1 MKLLKVFAVLFVA
14 TLSLGGM
21 NLVSAYTTA
30 KPFNNLKADF
40 LGDPHYTPLYTK
52 TTWSS
57 QKVIVTSTSGDR
69 NVQLC
74 EFNQDNEAVSGYVWI
89 VFKTGVTK
97 DWDSSSYQIPTS
109 YAGDTY
115 KIGAKLPLPW
125 FQATING
132 TWVLDL

>member
-109 YAGDTY
+109 YAGDT
-115 KIGAKLPLPW
+115 
-125 FQATING
+125 
-132 TWVLDL
+132 